1 MLSITTAIDEDLSTL
16 AQIEQICFPVKES
29 ASLSTIKSRFAVFP
43 NQFLVAKMCKD
54 GDTEIV
60 GFINGMITDSLTIN
74 DEMYTNAKTHQPN
87 GKYQTIFGL
96 DVLPSYQHL
105 GIATKL
111 MNKFIEKAK
120 KEQRLGIILTCK
132 YQLIPF
138 YKQFGFEN
146 LGISQSTHGGAI
158 WYDMLF
164 KI

>member
-1 MLSITTAIDEDLSTL
+1 MLSITTATDEDLSTL

-43 NQFLVAKMCKD
+43 NQFLVAKIYKD
-54 GDTEIV
+54 EDTEIV

-74 DEMYTNAKTHQPN
+74 DEMYVNAKIHQPN

-120 KEQRLGIILTCK
+120 NEQRLGVILTCK

>member
-43 NQFLVAKMCKD
+43 NQFLVAKIHKD
-54 GDTEIV
+54 EDTEIV

-74 DEMYTNAKTHQPN
+74 DEMYVNAKIHQPN

-120 KEQRLGIILTCK
+120 NEQRLGVILTCK